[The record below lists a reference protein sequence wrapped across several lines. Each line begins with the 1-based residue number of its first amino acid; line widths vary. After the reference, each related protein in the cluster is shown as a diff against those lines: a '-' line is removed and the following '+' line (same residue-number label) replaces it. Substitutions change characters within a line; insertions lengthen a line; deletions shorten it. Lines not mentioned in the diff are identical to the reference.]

1 MLIFVLSPASGI
13 SSVLPESSL
22 PESHLDNSVPL
33 CSEGYDEE
41 NLHQPDDECS
51 TSFSGCGSFEDNEVV
66 FTGSYAEAVSHSSS
80 NLRRNPEETENV
92 GMKTMML
99 WRTKSKML
107 LFVLY
112 LNHLI
117 FCMRQRDL

>member
-51 TSFSGCGSFEDNEVV
+51 TSFSGCGSFEDNLRS
-66 FTGSYAEAVSHSSS
+66 GRILASLSYSLTWVA
-80 NLRRNPEETENV
+80 R
-92 GMKTMML
+92 
-99 WRTKSKML
+99 
-107 LFVLY
+107 
-112 LNHLI
+112 
-117 FCMRQRDL
+117 